1 MSTGI
6 GGGIV
11 ANGQIYHGANDSAGE
26 VGHQI
31 LLPDGPLCGCGQ
43 RGCLE
48 ALCSGPAIARRA
60 QEAVRKQPN
69 TAILD
74 LADRAI
80 AQVKSEHVLQAART
94 GDSLAM
100 SLIEETGYY
109 MGWGIANLVNI
120 LNPEIVLIGTIAIA
134 AGDLLLDPIRQTVAD
149 MAMQRPAEA
158 VKIMPADLG
167 DAVGDLAAI
176 SLVM

>member
-1 MSTGI
+1 
-6 GGGIV
+6 
-11 ANGQIYHGANDSAGE
+11 
-26 VGHQI
+26 
-31 LLPDGPLCGCGQ
+31 
-43 RGCLE
+43 
-48 ALCSGPAIARRA
+48 
-60 QEAVRKQPN
+60 
-69 TAILD
+69 
-74 LADRAI
+74 
-80 AQVKSEHVLQAART
+80 
-94 GDSLAM
+94 M